1 MTDDGLRLL
10 ATGLVVGFGAIG
22 PGIGIGILVN
32 GALQAI
38 GRNPEAEGALR
49 TNMFLGI
56 VFAESLFIISLV
68 IGFMLGFG
76 IIS

>member
-76 IIS
+76 II